1 MTAKTR
7 LTDLQAVL
15 FDLDG
20 TLADTAPDLVAALN
34 HVCAEQDTA
43 PPAYE
48 QAAGNVS
55 NGAIGLTRLA
65 FPEHDEMTQQ
75 QLCARLVEVY
85 EANLCVNTS
94 TYPGMRELLDELSCR
109 DIAWGIVTNKLRR
122 LAVPIIEQLGLADEC
137 AVVVGGDTA
146 ARNKPAPDPIIY
158 ALDELQLAPAAVA
171 YVGDH
176 RKDIQAGRGAG
187 VSTVAVTWGYT
198 VEGDNPYDWDADYTI
213 EMPLEFLTTHD

>member
-1 MTAKTR
+1 MSVPTSLAN
-7 LTDLQAVL
+7 LQAVL

-34 HVCAEQDTA
+34 QVCTEQSTA
-43 PPAYE
+43 PPAYA

-65 FPEHDEMTQQ
+65 FPDHDETTQQ
-75 QLCARLVEVY
+75 ELCARLVEAY
-85 EANLCVNTS
+85 EANLCVNTV
-94 TYPGMRELLDELSCR
+94 TYPGMRELLDELNR
-109 DIAWGIVTNKLRR
+109 NEITWGIVTNKLRR
-122 LAVPIIEQLGLADEC
+122 LAVPIIEQLGLAEHC

-158 ALDELQLAPAAVA
+158 AMNELQLAPATVA

-176 RKDIQAGRGAG
+176 RKDIQAGRAAS
-187 VSTVAVTWGYT
+187 VRTVAVSWGYT

-213 EMPLEFLTTHD
+213 ERPLDFLTTHD